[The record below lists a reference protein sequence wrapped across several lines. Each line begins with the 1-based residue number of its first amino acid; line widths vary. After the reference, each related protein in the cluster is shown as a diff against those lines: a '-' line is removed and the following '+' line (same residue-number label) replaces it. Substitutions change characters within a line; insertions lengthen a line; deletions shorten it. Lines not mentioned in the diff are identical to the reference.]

1 MLSELPLEVR
11 TSRQPI
17 ARARLIPGTLCA
29 LMIATLPFLG
39 WKLASAADTS
49 TAHPVTPVPAP
60 APTGAEQA
68 LAALIAE
75 RVAEFSLKPKTAV
88 LPTDLALEAANA
100 IKQGDYSKADRIARD
115 VLARSRIESWRFY
128 PFNEFMTGIVRGD
141 DDPVLLQHLDAWL
154 EHDPKSA
161 IAYLIRAKYY
171 RQVGEAARGNEA
183 ASIVPVNLMNL
194 SKDDTAR
201 AKADVQKSIKL
212 DPKNPWSYYEWLD
225 SASVSGNSPQTE
237 QAFQAG
243 IKAFPHYYPLYKTR
257 LSTLAP
263 RRGGSIDD
271 LYEFV
276 ERHAGRAPDNTPLK
290 FLYLDLYVDLLKNG
304 GSGCQFQNSET
315 RPDCMKGIFRPEL
328 EKGMSQALDLYKV
341 SDPTQ
346 FSMALWP
353 LLETM
358 SCAPCVGSP
367 DAVGGVLQIAAN
379 VMGSDNRMMDEPTHN
394 SYVLD
399 DITARVWAQMNN
411 LGSADKKFREAL
423 SDVEHTSFPD
433 EAQKAEALA
442 TIFGDMG
449 EVAYNNQQ
457 FMDIIVYEDAVVAVA
472 GSNFSATPHRKCY
485 GYYRMKHYAETVKE
499 CTALIEGNGNYLE
512 SHYWRGKAYENTS
525 QWDASIA
532 DLELV
537 ADSSNNYYRVGAALD
552 MSYDYGQKADYAGQL
567 TSMNAHPYLFD
578 SDLQP
583 PEDLAS
589 SYNNRCFAYMKLG
602 QLQKALD
609 DCTLSLTYG
618 RIPDAFHKQQELLK
632 LLGKTP

>member
-1 MLSELPLEVR
+1 MLSENPR
-11 TSRQPI
+11 K
-17 ARARLIPGTLCA
+17 RLISRLLISPAKLSTLCA
-29 LMIATLPFLG
+29 LVITTLPLLG
-39 WKLASAADTS
+39 WQLARAADTS
-49 TAHPVTPVPAP
+49 PAP
-60 APTGAEQA
+60 PAKATAAEQA

-75 RVAEFSLKPKTAV
+75 RVADLSIKPKTAV
-88 LPTDLALEAANA
+88 LPTDLALEAATA

-115 VLARSRIESWRFY
+115 VLAHSKLQAWRFY
-128 PFNEFMTGIVRGD
+128 PFNEFMGSIVRGD
-141 DDPVLLQHLDAWL
+141 DDPVLLQHLNAWL
-154 EHDPKSA
+154 EREPKSNLA
-161 IAYLIRAKYY
+161 LLIRAKYY
-171 RQVGEAARGNEA
+171 RQVGAAARGNDG
-183 ASIVPVNLMNL
+183 ASMVPVPLMQL
-194 SKDDTAR
+194 FQDDTAH
-201 AKADVQKSIKL
+201 AIADVRKAISL

-225 SASVSGNSPQTE
+225 IASASGNSPQTE

-243 IKAFPHYYPLYKTR
+243 IKAFPRYYPLYQTR
-257 LSTLAP
+257 LRTLAP
-263 RRGGSIDD
+263 RRGGSIEDM
-271 LYEFV
+271 YEFV
-276 ERHAGRAPDNTPLK
+276 ERYAGSAPDDTPLK
-290 FLYLDLYVDLLKNG
+290 FLYLDLYVDLLQNG
-304 GSGCQFQNSET
+304 GYGCRFLEGPDRET
-315 RPDCMKGIFRPEL
+315 CKKYSQRPSL
-328 EKGMSQALDLYKV
+328 EKGMSQALNLYKV

-346 FSMALWP
+346 FSMAIWP
-353 LLETM
+353 LLRM
-358 SCAPCVGSP
+358 MACGPCVGSP
-367 DAVGGVLQIAAN
+367 EAVGGVLQIAAN

-399 DITARVWAQMNN
+399 DITARVWAQMDNP
-411 LGSADKKFREAL
+411 GSADKKFHEAL

-457 FMDIIVYEDAVVAVA
+457 FMDIIVYEDAVVAAA
-472 GSNFSATPHRKCY
+472 GSNYSVTPHRKCY
-485 GYYRMKHYAETVKE
+485 GYYRMKHYAETVRE

-552 MSYDYGQKADYAGQL
+552 MSFDYGQKADYAGQL
-567 TSMNAHPYLFD
+567 ASMNAHPYLFD
-578 SDLQP
+578 SKIQP
-583 PEDLAS
+583 PADLAS

-602 QLQKALD
+602 QLQQALD
-609 DCTLSLTYG
+609 DCTKSLTYG